1 MTRARTAALLGLIVA
16 GAILG
21 YGYWRHTRPRWL
33 KCALHAHTTLS
44 DGVLS
49 PDALKDVYAAQG
61 YDVLA
66 ITDHDVDGAGGRYGD
81 MLILPGNEVTQ
92 SDHHMVR
99 LGTGADQVRILAHP
113 NWSELP
119 PHRFSEAAHGAMF
132 GAVISH
138 EALADI
144 WELMTRYDAWEAFN
158 GNTDTSTASTDK
170 YQPKTNKPR
179 LAVDDA
185 HGLHHIGQGVTWV
198 YARPRER
205 EILQA
210 IRAGLVRVETRENVK

>member
-1 MTRARTAALLGLIVA
+1 MKRIILIGIVFLTSFA
-16 GAILG
+16 VIHI
-21 YGYWRHTRPRWL
+21 WHRMTRPRWL

-81 MLILPGNEVTQ
+81 MLILPGNEVTMP
-92 SDHHMVR
+92 DHHLVV
-99 LGTGADQVRILAHP
+99 LGTPPDQVRILAHP
-113 NWSELP
+113 KWSELTP
-119 PHRFSEAAHGAMF
+119 QRF
-132 GAVISH
+132 
-138 EALADI
+138 
-144 WELMTRYDAWEAFN
+144 WELMTRYDAWEVFN
-158 GNTDTSTASTDK
+158 DNTDTSTASTDK

>member
-1 MTRARTAALLGLIVA
+1 MKRIILIGIVFLTSFA
-16 GAILG
+16 VIHI
-21 YGYWRHTRPRWL
+21 WHRMTRPRWL

-49 PDALKDVYAAQG
+49 PDALKEAYAAQG

-66 ITDHDVDGAGGRYGD
+66 ITDHDVDGAGGWYGD

-113 NWSELP
+113 RLNGIAPARFRELI
-119 PHRFSEAAHGAMF
+119 REYDGFEIFTGAAAEWGAQLSDASTYR
-132 GAVISH
+132 G
-138 EALADI
+138 
-144 WELMTRYDAWEAFN
+144 MTRKA
-158 GNTDTSTASTDK
+158 G
-170 YQPKTNKPR
+170 

-185 HGLHHIGQGVTWV
+185 HSALHIGAGITWV
-198 YARPRER
+198 YARPREKA
-205 EILQA
+205 ILRA
-210 IRAGLVRVETRENVK
+210 IRQGRVRVETRENVK

>member
-1 MTRARTAALLGLIVA
+1 M
-16 GAILG
+16 
-21 YGYWRHTRPRWL
+21 TRPRWL

-49 PDALKDVYAAQG
+49 PDALAVEYAARR

-66 ITDHDVDGAGGRYGD
+66 ITDHDVDGAGGWYGD
-81 MLILPGNEVTQ
+81 MLILPGNEVTMP
-92 SDHHMVR
+92 DHHLVV
-99 LGTGADQVRILAHP
+99 LGTPPDQVRILAHP
-113 NWSELP
+113 RLNGIAPARFRELI
-119 PHRFSEAAHGAMF
+119 REYDGFEIFTGAAAEWGAQLSDASTYR
-132 GAVISH
+132 G
-138 EALADI
+138 
-144 WELMTRYDAWEAFN
+144 MTRKA
-158 GNTDTSTASTDK
+158 G
-170 YQPKTNKPR
+170 